1 MAGLG
6 CGYGHLMAGLGP
18 MSLAEYLRVNERLRV
33 FSGYSQDWAEQ
44 LMARRVLVE
53 LGEHLAA
60 FQRRRGVAV
69 VPLLAMNYHVRR
81 MWSYEFLLDRAKTEA
96 DEKIRHAARR
106 AARVRADAQRRYGL
120 VQPGMWA
127 RTRAR
132 NRARNMER
140 NRSRTRGSTPALP
153 TPD

>member
-1 MAGLG
+1 
-6 CGYGHLMAGLGP
+6 
-18 MSLAEYLRVNERLRV
+18 MSHAEYLRVSEHLRTCL
-33 FSGYSQDWAEQ
+33 GYSQAWADY
-44 LMARRVLVE
+44 LMKRRVVE
-53 LGEHLAA
+53 SLSEHLTA
-60 FQRRRGVAV
+60 FQGRRGLAET
-69 VPLLAMNYHVRR
+69 PLLGMNYFVRR
-81 MWSYEFLLDRAKTEA
+81 LWSYEFVLDRAKTGA
-96 DEKIRHAARR
+96 DEKIQHAARR